1 LVGLTKSQQRK
12 SNVFLQLCKMS
23 TAQEKYDRY
32 SIVYDI
38 LEYPIEKLV
47 FAKWRR
53 QALSNVQ
60 GKLLEV
66 GVGTGKNLQYY
77 PQDVD
82 LTAIDL
88 SSQMLKH
95 AIKQE
100 KKLGERAMLLQMD
113 AQLLKF
119 QDNIFDIVLCTF
131 VLCSV
136 PDPITA
142 LKEMKRVCKP
152 GGKII
157 MIEHVLS
164 ANRLIALWQNIHNPL
179 TKALGFNVNRDT
191 KKNILK
197 AGLQISK
204 DEKLGLYDVF
214 RKFECIP

>member
-1 LVGLTKSQQRK
+1 MVGLTKSQQRK

>member
-1 LVGLTKSQQRK
+1 
-12 SNVFLQLCKMS
+12 MS